1 MIQLIEILID
11 CLYFHSKNG
20 NDDPA
25 RDSFDTYYMPIVE
38 VKDITVINRKAFFDQ
53 SVRNKQEA
61 YKELIEMSRIH
72 DYTTGNLLDF
82 LYLQNYYKLTGLD
95 LSRQTNTTIPQ
106 KINFTGKLEEDDGAI
121 MFLALKSSKKLF

>member
-38 VKDITVINRKAFFDQ
+38 VKD
-53 SVRNKQEA
+53 
-61 YKELIEMSRIH
+61 
-72 DYTTGNLLDF
+72 
-82 LYLQNYYKLTGLD
+82 YY
-95 LSRQTNTTIPQ
+95 SNQQ
-106 KINFTGKLEEDDGAI
+106 KSIFWSA
-121 MFLALKSSKKLF
+121 SKKQTRSV